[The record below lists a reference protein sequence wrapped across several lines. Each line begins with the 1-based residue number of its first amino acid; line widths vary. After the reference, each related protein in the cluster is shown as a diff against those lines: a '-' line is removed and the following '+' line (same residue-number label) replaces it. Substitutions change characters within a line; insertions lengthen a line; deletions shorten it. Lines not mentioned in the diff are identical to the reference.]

1 MNPHRHLPAADDP
14 PGHPPPVPVDPP
26 EAVAPPTYR
35 DDMDNSA
42 PSRHSAADLDS
53 RPAEQPLLPL
63 DDDESI
69 PFVLTAAEEGP
80 IGFALTA
87 RARRAV
93 APDSLP
99 DLNLVRP
106 DGPAPAPSPDPDGG
120 IDRPGDT
127 SPARARALRRAGVP
141 LADIAEQLDQDPLVV
156 AAWVGEVARTGQPG
170 RPPRLEA
177 VASTPAVSDEDEQEL
192 AHRLARADA
201 ARSAR
206 SRLTNDAP
214 FAVGVGLLAATA
226 TVDRHAVT
234 LRSGDLRLT
243 ERVLDWLAA
252 EEPGVSGQVRVIARV
267 GPAVAGDLAR
277 RRVADR
283 LGLHPEQVRWTRWR
297 GTSDPDAL
305 EVLIRLGDPHWA
317 AAIAGWID
325 AALEPDEGALDL
337 AF

>member
-1 MNPHRHLPAADDP
+1 
-14 PGHPPPVPVDPP
+14 
-26 EAVAPPTYR
+26 
-35 DDMDNSA
+35 MDNSA
-42 PSRHSAADLDS
+42 PSRHSATDLDHGPLDHG
-53 RPAEQPLLPL
+53 PAEQSVLPL
-63 DDDESI
+63 DDDEPI
-69 PFVLTAAEEGP
+69 PFVLTAAEEEP

-106 DGPAPAPSPDPDGG
+106 ERPIPAPTPDPDGA

-141 LADIAEQLDQDPLVV
+141 LGAIAEQLDQDPLTV
-156 AAWVGEVARTGQPG
+156 AAWVGEVAPG
-170 RPPRLEA
+170 GRPARPPRLTA
-177 VASTPAVSDEDEQEL
+177 VESTPDDRDEDQEEL

-206 SRLTNDAP
+206 SRLTSDAP

-234 LRSGDLRLT
+234 LRSGDLRLA

-252 EEPGVSGQVRVIARV
+252 EGPGVIPQVRVIARV

-283 LGLHPEQVRWTRWR
+283 LGLNVEQVRWTRWR
-297 GTSDPDAL
+297 GASDPDAL
-305 EVLIRLGDPHWA
+305 EVLVRLADPHWA
-317 AAIAGWID
+317 TAVGGWID
-325 AALEPDEGALDL
+325 AALEPDEASLDL